1 MLSSIPQVC
10 IVGAART
17 PMGSFMGS
25 LSSLSATQ
33 LGAIAIR
40 GPADVEEVYMGNV
53 QSADLGQAP
62 TKFMF
67 FPPFVLAEAV
77 GRSGLGPADVEEV
90 YMGNVLSAD
99 LGQAPARQAALGAGL
114 PDSVVATTVN
124 KRHNPFILLGL
135 ADVLKLSCRGMTQKK
150 APPHSRAYP
159 LLRAA
164 ICLAA
169 QAIMLGLAD
178 VVVAGGI
185 ESHSS
190 ICLAAQAIML
200 GLADVV
206 VAGGMES
213 MSNAPYYLNKAR
225 AVCGGAWHWAGAAGQ
240 DSDGASTQPVFPPA
254 TSAPSPPCR
263 NTQPPSSRHVKQE
276 WVLVQAWGDGGRGA
290 ERWAESGYRFGH
302 GEMVDGVQRD
312 GLSDAY
318 SEDPMGS
325 GYRFGHGE
333 MVDGVQRDG
342 LSDAYSEDPM
352 GCFAEQ
358 CAEEHGIA
366 REQQDEHAT
375 ATHERAAAAHA
386 DGAFDWE
393 IVPVEVKA
401 SKGKQTIL
409 VERDEPCAKGVVMG
423 TMGGI
428 DREPEALLFLKGRS
442 GVGQCQQASPLAPML
457 PVHLQH
463 WTLLTT
469 TSYSTDCL
477 PPSARCPT
485 LPLSPSDGQFDA
497 NKLRLLRPCFKENG
511 TVTAGNASAISD
523 GAAAVVLASRQAA
536 RQHGLNVLA
545 VLRGFGDAE
554 QAPNRFTTA
563 PALAVPVAL
572 KHAGVEQSEV
582 DYWEINEAFSVVALA
597 NQKLLGI
604 PEERLNV
611 RGDPVALVV
620 ALANQKLLNIPEERL
635 NVHGGAVALGHPLG
649 SSGARIVVSLL
660 GVLRKHEGRL
670 GVAAVC
676 NGGGGASALVV
687 QAE

>member
-1 MLSSIPQVC
+1 
-10 IVGAART
+10 
-17 PMGSFMGS
+17 MGSFMSS

-40 GPADVEEVYMGNV
+40 GQESYSLPFALAGLHLLPSHLVFPADVVGRGRGAVGTGAGGCGGGMYGQRADLGQAPTGPADVEEVYMGNV

-159 LLRAA
+159 LLPAA

-225 AVCGGAWHWAGAAGQ
+225 
-240 DSDGASTQPVFPPA
+240 
-254 TSAPSPPCR
+254 
-263 NTQPPSSRHVKQE
+263 
-276 WVLVQAWGDGGRGA
+276 
-290 ERWAESGYRFGH
+290 
-302 GEMVDGVQRD
+302 
-312 GLSDAY
+312 
-318 SEDPMGS
+318 S

-409 VERDEPCAKGVVMG
+409 VERDEPCAK
-423 TMGGI
+423 
-428 DREPEALLFLKGRS
+428 
-442 GVGQCQQASPLAPML
+442 
-457 PVHLQH
+457 
-463 WTLLTT
+463 
-469 TSYSTDCL
+469 
-477 PPSARCPT
+477 
-485 LPLSPSDGQFDA
+485 FDA

-597 NQKLLGI
+597 NQKLL
-604 PEERLNV
+604 
-611 RGDPVALVV
+611 
-620 ALANQKLLNIPEERL
+620 NIPEERL

>member
-1 MLSSIPQVC
+1 MVGSSSTTSASAAEANGAEQPKSDDFDPREVC

-40 GPADVEEVYMGNV
+40 
-53 QSADLGQAP
+53 
-62 TKFMF
+62 
-67 FPPFVLAEAV
+67 EAV

-124 KRHNPFILLGL
+124 KVC
-135 ADVLKLSCRGMTQKK
+135 ASGMK
-150 APPHSRAYP
+150 
-159 LLRAA
+159 A

-169 QAIMLGLAD
+169 Q
-178 VVVAGGI
+178 
-185 ESHSS
+185 S
-190 ICLAAQAIML
+190 ILL

-213 MSNAPYYLNKAR
+213 MSNAPYYLNQAR
-225 AVCGGAWHWAGAAGQ
+225 
-240 DSDGASTQPVFPPA
+240 
-254 TSAPSPPCR
+254 
-263 NTQPPSSRHVKQE
+263 
-276 WVLVQAWGDGGRGA
+276 
-290 ERWAESGYRFGH
+290 SGYRFGH
-302 GEMVDGVQRD
+302 GEMVDGVQKD

-318 SEDPMGS
+318 SNE
-325 GYRFGHGE
+325 
-333 MVDGVQRDG
+333 
-342 LSDAYSEDPM
+342 PM
-352 GCFAEQ
+352 GCFAEE
-358 CAEEHGIA
+358 CAVEHGIGRA
-366 REQQDEHAT
+366 QQDAHAT
-375 ATHERAAAAHA
+375 LTHERAAAAHA

-401 SKGKQTIL
+401 SKGKQTVL
-409 VERDEPCAKGVVMG
+409 VERDEACAK
-423 TMGGI
+423 
-428 DREPEALLFLKGRS
+428 
-442 GVGQCQQASPLAPML
+442 
-457 PVHLQH
+457 
-463 WTLLTT
+463 
-469 TSYSTDCL
+469 
-477 PPSARCPT
+477 
-485 LPLSPSDGQFDA
+485 FDA
-497 NKLRLLRPCFKENG
+497 NKLRLLRSCFQENG

-545 VLRGFGDAE
+545 VVRGFGDAE
-554 QAPNRFTTA
+554 QAPSRFTTA

-597 NQKLLGI
+597 NQKLL
-604 PEERLNV
+604 
-611 RGDPVALVV
+611 
-620 ALANQKLLNIPEERL
+620 NIPEDRL

-649 SSGARIVVSLL
+649 CSGARIVVTLL
-660 GVLRKHEGRL
+660 GVLRKHEGAL

-676 NGGGGASALVV
+676 NGGGGASAVVV
-687 QAE
+687 QAESLDTSTCHAHL

>member
-1 MLSSIPQVC
+1 MVSSSTTTTPPAEANGAEHQNDEFDPREVC

-40 GPADVEEVYMGNV
+40 
-53 QSADLGQAP
+53 
-62 TKFMF
+62 
-67 FPPFVLAEAV
+67 EAV

-124 KRHNPFILLGL
+124 KVC
-135 ADVLKLSCRGMTQKK
+135 ASGMK
-150 APPHSRAYP
+150 AIS
-159 LLRAA
+159 
-164 ICLAA
+164 
-169 QAIMLGLAD
+169 
-178 VVVAGGI
+178 
-185 ESHSS
+185 
-190 ICLAAQAIML
+190 LAAQAIML

-225 AVCGGAWHWAGAAGQ
+225 
-240 DSDGASTQPVFPPA
+240 
-254 TSAPSPPCR
+254 
-263 NTQPPSSRHVKQE
+263 
-276 WVLVQAWGDGGRGA
+276 
-290 ERWAESGYRFGH
+290 
-302 GEMVDGVQRD
+302 
-312 GLSDAY
+312 
-318 SEDPMGS
+318 S

-358 CAEEHGIA
+358 CAEEHGIG

-409 VERDEPCAKGVVMG
+409 VERDEPCAK
-423 TMGGI
+423 
-428 DREPEALLFLKGRS
+428 
-442 GVGQCQQASPLAPML
+442 
-457 PVHLQH
+457 
-463 WTLLTT
+463 
-469 TSYSTDCL
+469 
-477 PPSARCPT
+477 
-485 LPLSPSDGQFDA
+485 FDA

-536 RQHGLNVLA
+536 KQHGLNVLA

-554 QAPNRFTTA
+554 QAPSRFTTA

-572 KHAGVEQSEV
+572 KHAGVEQSDVE
-582 DYWEINEAFSVVALA
+582 YWEINEAFSVVALA
-597 NQKLLGI
+597 NQKLLDI
-604 PEERLNV
+604 PE
-611 RGDPVALVV
+611 G
-620 ALANQKLLNIPEERL
+620 RL

-687 QAE
+687 QAESLDSSTCHAHL